1 MSRLSTNTPNTLC
14 AVGLVLLPLFV
25 ALPYLFME
33 TIGLV
38 IGLIVAIPIGII
50 LIKILVQNAIQD
62 IKTDAEKI
70 KKIEKETENLQH
82 DGLWILPSRPN
93 YSGNAEVVFYQQMEK
108 QVKPYFIQL
117 WQNEMEYGWINV
129 NYHGFP
135 VLQIVNLPKGTTKK
149 NLCLWFYPYAFDDA
163 LEERFPKNNP
173 YFSQFVEINPS
184 EPDAFMQADYR
195 TDISMALKVASY
207 LLAAICYIPA
217 TYQFSFE

>member
-25 ALPYLFME
+25 ALPFLFME

-82 DGLWILPSRPN
+82 DG
-93 YSGNAEVVFYQQMEK
+93 
-108 QVKPYFIQL
+108 
-117 WQNEMEYGWINV
+117 
-129 NYHGFP
+129 
-135 VLQIVNLPKGTTKK
+135 
-149 NLCLWFYPYAFDDA
+149 
-163 LEERFPKNNP
+163 
-173 YFSQFVEINPS
+173 
-184 EPDAFMQADYR
+184 
-195 TDISMALKVASY
+195 
-207 LLAAICYIPA
+207 
-217 TYQFSFE
+217 